1 VRRLLWL
8 FVAVPVAVLLIV
20 FSVANRAP
28 VTMLLDPFSR
38 ENPAIALTLPFF
50 VFIFAAFVTGLLIGG
65 FLVWLSQGR
74 NRKEARRQAAE
85 AKTWRAEAEQQRN
98 RADALVQ
105 ARQGSAPATFPVP
118 ANRDRAA

>member
-1 VRRLLWL
+1 VKRLLWL

-50 VFIFAAFVTGLLIGG
+50 VFIFAAFVAGLLIGG
-65 FLVWLSQGR
+65 SLVWLSQGR
-74 NRKEARRQAAE
+74 NRKEARRQAVE
-85 AKTWRAEAEQQRN
+85 AKNWRAEAEQQRN
-98 RADALVQ
+98 RADALLQ
-105 ARQGSAPATFPVP
+105 ASQGIGTATLPAP
-118 ANRDRAA
+118 ANRAA

>member
-1 VRRLLWL
+1 MRRLLWL

-105 ARQGSAPATFPVP
+105 ARQGAAPATLPVP

>member
-1 VRRLLWL
+1 MRRLLWL

-38 ENPAIALTLPFF
+38 ENPAIAVTLPFF

-65 FLVWLSQGR
+65 SLIWLSQGR
-74 NRKEARRQAAE
+74 NRKEARKQAME
-85 AKTWRAEAEQQRN
+85 ARNWRAEAEQQRN
-98 RADALVQ
+98 RADALLQ
-105 ARQGSAPATFPVP
+105 ASQGISTSTLPVP

>member
-1 VRRLLWL
+1 VKRLLWL
-8 FVAVPVAVLLIV
+8 FVAIPVAVLLIV

-85 AKTWRAEAEQQRN
+85 ARNWRAEAEEQRN

-105 ARQGSAPATFPVP
+105 QRQGIAATTLPVP

>member
-1 VRRLLWL
+1 MSKLLWL
-8 FVAVPVAVLLIV
+8 FVAVPVAVVLIV

-38 ENPAIALTLPFF
+38 DNPAISLTLPFF
-50 VFIFAAFVTGLLIGG
+50 VFIFASLVSGLLIGG

-74 NRKEARRQAAE
+74 HRKEARKQALE
-85 AKTWRAEAEQQRN
+85 ARTWRVEAEEQRK

-105 ARQGSAPATFPVP
+105 EKQGITALPAPADR
-118 ANRDRAA
+118 NRAA

>member
-1 VRRLLWL
+1 L

-20 FSVANRAP
+20 FSVANRGP

-38 ENPAIALTLPFF
+38 DNPAVSLTLPFF
-50 VFIFAAFVTGLLIGG
+50 VFIFGALVLGVLLGG

-74 NRKEARRQAAE
+74 YRKEAKKQALE
-85 AKTWRAEAEQQRN
+85 ARNWRAEAEGQRR

-105 ARQGSAPATFPVP
+105 EKQGITAIAAPA
-118 ANRDRAA
+118 RSGQAA